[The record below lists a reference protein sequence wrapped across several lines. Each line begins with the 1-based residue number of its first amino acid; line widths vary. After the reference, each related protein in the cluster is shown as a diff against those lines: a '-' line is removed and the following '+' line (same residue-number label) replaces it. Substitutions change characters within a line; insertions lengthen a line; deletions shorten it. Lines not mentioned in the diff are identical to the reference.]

1 MKLIDYI
8 QGKRRGKEANKL
20 EREAMNDPFLQ
31 DAIDGFDAVPGN
43 HTSAIEELE
52 AQLERRINKPKP
64 VVRYRFWIMGAAA
77 SLVLLLGIGS
87 LLHLDTKLTPELAQK
102 EKKAIIH
109 SRKPIDSIERS
120 EQPEVKIIAQNTNK
134 PDRKLV
140 STPAETAAEPILE
153 AIAEPAKPT
162 PVNDIQRVSDST
174 KESNIIQGVSL
185 SEQMAFKDNQTT
197 TFGAVNTGNSKITLC
212 NGLSGVVLDEEGKP
226 ITGASIRIGGTS
238 FGTVS
243 DMNGQFHL
251 NIPQRNTGKVE
262 ASFIGYEKFEMPIS
276 NDSNTV
282 IRLKPTNLAMNE
294 VMVVGSGAKKLKFP
308 TIELSE
314 PLQGRLAG
322 LDVSGSSRRV
332 TFGEKEFRKYF
343 EEKCSQTICV
353 GEEGSIDV
361 GFTIDA
367 LGRPTN
373 IYFNKSACEEL
384 KVELTRLL
392 ISSPKWTITQRKVK
406 MHIQLK

>member
-43 HTSAIEELE
+43 HASTIEELE
-52 AQLERRINKPKP
+52 AQLERKINKPKP
-64 VVRYRFWIMGAAA
+64 VINYRFWIMGAAA

-87 LLHLDTKLTPELAQK
+87 LLHFDTKVSPELARK
-102 EKKAIIH
+102 ETKTIIQPKKVEDVAKTFEPSTTKAIARNIE
-109 SRKPIDSIERS
+109 KPIRKSVLKQEVITAEPVASVEPINIQRPSDSI
-120 EQPEVKIIAQNTNK
+120 QQLQGIQVATN
-134 PDRKLV
+134 
-140 STPAETAAEPILE
+140 
-153 AIAEPAKPT
+153 
-162 PVNDIQRVSDST
+162 Q
-174 KESNIIQGVSL
+174 L
-185 SEQMAFKDNQTT
+185 SFKANQIN
-197 TFGAVNTGNSKITLC
+197 TFGAAKQSTPKISVYNC
-212 NGLSGVVLDEEGKP
+212 GLKGVVLDEENKP
-226 ITGASIRIGGTS
+226 IIGASIRIGGTS

-251 NIPQRNTGKVE
+251 NVPQRNTGKVE
-262 ASFIGYEKFEMPIS
+262 ASFIGYEKLEMPIS

-294 VMVVGSGAKKLKFP
+294 VVVVGSGAKKLKFP

-322 LDVSGSSRRV
+322 LDASGRSRRAA
-332 TFGEKEFRKYF
+332 FGEKEFRKYF
-343 EEKCSQTICV
+343 AEKRSQTICV
-353 GEEGSIDV
+353 GEEGSIDAS
-361 GFTIDA
+361 FTIDES
-367 LGRPTN
+367 GKPTN

-384 KVELTRLL
+384 KIELTRLL
-392 ISSPKWTITQRKVK
+392 LNSPKWTTIGRKVK
-406 MHIQLK
+406 MHIELK